1 MTALALTSIAFG
13 LSAEPLIP
21 PTSLAAFDT
30 PNDSGATVC
39 VTWPASSSDGPG
51 VEYVLYAALSE
62 SGPFERV
69 AARGASDTS
78 YKTDRPDLF
87 GFRKANG
94 ATHLVTVNPRQVFG
108 KDWPEKGSLP
118 VFFRLALVR
127 GEERV
132 DAPVV
137 ARAEPKPNWVNW
149 AKTNNFIIV
158 IVFCAIVLAFIARA
172 KRRPDMFLR
181 KIAGLEALDDA
192 LGRATEMGRPV
203 LFVHGLGGLGSIA
216 TVASINILGR
226 IGRRVAEFDTT
237 LKVVNNDPMVLSVS
251 QEVVKQAY
259 IEAGR
264 PDSYNEDNIF
274 LAATEQFPYV
284 AAVGGIMVRERPAA
298 NVFMG
303 VFFAESLLLA
313 ETGAS
318 TGAIQ
323 LAGTDSYTQLPFFI
337 TTCDYTLIGEELYAA
352 SAYLSR
358 EPLLLGTLRGQ
369 DVGKA
374 FLILLLVL
382 GTLLATL
389 GYPQLAQLFKAF

>member
-1 MTALALTSIAFG
+1 
-13 LSAEPLIP
+13 
-21 PTSLAAFDT
+21 
-30 PNDSGATVC
+30 
-39 VTWPASSSDGPG
+39 
-51 VEYVLYAALSE
+51 
-62 SGPFERV
+62 
-69 AARGASDTS
+69 
-78 YKTDRPDLF
+78 
-87 GFRKANG
+87 
-94 ATHLVTVNPRQVFG
+94 
-108 KDWPEKGSLP
+108 
-118 VFFRLALVR
+118 
-127 GEERV
+127 
-132 DAPVV
+132 
-137 ARAEPKPNWVNW
+137 VNW

-284 AAVGGIMVRERPAA
+284 ERPAA